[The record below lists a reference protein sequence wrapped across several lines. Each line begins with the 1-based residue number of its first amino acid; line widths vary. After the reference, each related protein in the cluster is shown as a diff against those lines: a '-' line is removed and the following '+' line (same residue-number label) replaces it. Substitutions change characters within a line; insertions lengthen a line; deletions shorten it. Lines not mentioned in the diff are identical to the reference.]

1 MKKLFYFLRIVF
13 TCLLL
18 LLIGSISAKA
28 QVNPTNSSI
37 TRSASSITVIGK
49 VIDEKDAPM
58 IGVSVQVKN
67 SGIGVTTYPE
77 GRFTINAPNNR
88 STLVISYSGYVAQEL
103 SLTNVTDY
111 TIRMVPAINSLNDV
125 VVVGYSTQRRR
136 DVSGSVVSVSADQIK
151 NQTVTGFDQAL
162 KGQAAGVQ
170 VVQNSGAPGSGVVV
184 RIRGS
189 SSITAGNDPL
199 YVIDGFPVTGGVRG
213 TEALPV
219 SSNPL
224 NSINPADIES
234 IDILKDASATAI
246 YGSRGA
252 NGVVIVTT
260 KSGKSGKGKITFDT
274 YAGLQNVTKKV
285 DVLNAEEF
293 VAYHIESRNNGWL
306 QSGGNPATPNASRGT
321 YAVAPIYFDPGKWAH
336 TDWQDEIFR
345 TGSVQNY
352 NLAFTGGNE
361 NTRYAISASHFI
373 NNGVIIETYLKRYAV
388 KINVDTKLND
398 RFNVGVRL
406 TPSYTVNHEAN
417 SDGHFTGAIVGE
429 ALRLAPIIGVYQ
441 PDGSY
446 TNPLALRNP
455 QNLGSLGAVDNPVAK
470 AKEDK
475 YDLSQGRILGNIF
488 IEYKISNNLKFK
500 TSVGLDAN
508 FNRTHRFLSS
518 KTGRAGTAP
527 PNVPSGIA
535 TSGQE
540 LEWLNEN
547 LLTYNKRLG
556 SNSMLTA
563 IAGFSVQKNDYQFI
577 QVNGNNY
584 PNDNVQYVS
593 AAGIVNAGTENRSQ
607 WSLVSYFGR
616 VNYSLADKYILTA
629 TLRRDGSSR
638 FGAENKYG
646 LFPSGAIA
654 WRMSE
659 ENFMRNI
666 PFVSDFKWRLSY
678 GISGNN
684 SIPNY
689 AFVPN
694 IVNIGYVLGTTPT
707 VVNAIAAGRLANPF
721 VTWETKKSIN
731 LGVDIGLLKN
741 RITFTADHYKSNTTG
756 LLLNVNIPAVS
767 GFGTSLQNIGE
778 VENKGTEFTINTQNL
793 VNKVK
798 WNTNFNISFNRNKV
812 VALGGAAG
820 DFIDVGSSRTIVG
833 QPLGRFYMRVTEGI
847 FNTQEEINK
856 HAVQDNFPRPGD
868 RKFKDV
874 NNDGV
879 VNNNDLDFVGD
890 PNPDFNYGLT
900 NTVSYKNVDLNLSM
914 YGIYGNDIYYNYAVG
929 ANLNGNLNQDGV
941 IRGRWMSPE
950 NPGTGNIPRAIFG
963 PPTLTDVPS
972 DFYILDGSFLR
983 ISNITLGYTF
993 PRNNKLKISN
1003 ARLYVSAQNL
1013 FTITKYPG
1021 YDPEIGAGGGNPLS
1035 NGVDAGIYPMSK
1047 MFSVG
1052 FNLTF

>member
-1 MKKLFYFLRIVF
+1 
-13 TCLLL
+13 
-18 LLIGSISAKA
+18 
-28 QVNPTNSSI
+28 
-37 TRSASSITVIGK
+37 
-49 VIDEKDAPM
+49 
-58 IGVSVQVKN
+58 
-67 SGIGVTTYPE
+67 
-77 GRFTINAPNNR
+77 
-88 STLVISYSGYVAQEL
+88 
-103 SLTNVTDY
+103 
-111 TIRMVPAINSLNDV
+111 
-125 VVVGYSTQRRR
+125 
-136 DVSGSVVSVSADQIK
+136 
-151 NQTVTGFDQAL
+151 
-162 KGQAAGVQ
+162 
-170 VVQNSGAPGSGVVV
+170 VV

-199 YVIDGFPVTGGVRG
+199 YVIDGFPVSGGVRG

-260 KSGKSGKGKITFDT
+260 KSGKAGKGKITFDT
-274 YAGLQNVTKKV
+274 YAGLQNITKKI

-306 QSGGNPATPNASRGT
+306 QSGGNPATPNANRGT
-321 YAVAPIYFDPGKWAH
+321 YAVAPIYFDPSKWTN

-345 TGSVQNY
+345 TGNVQNY

-373 NNGVIIETYLKRYAV
+373 NNGIIIETSLKRYAV
-388 KINVDTKLND
+388 KINVDTKLNS
-398 RFNVGVRL
+398 RVNVGVRL
-406 TPSYTVNHEAN
+406 TPSFTVNNEVN
-417 SDGHFTGAIVGE
+417 SDGHFSGAIVGI
-429 ALRLAPIIGVYQ
+429 AQRLPPIIGPYLA
-441 PDGSY
+441 DGSY
-446 TNPLALRNP
+446 SNPLSLRNP
-455 QNLGSLGAVDNPVAK
+455 QGLGSIGAVDNPVAK
-470 AKEDK
+470 AKEDQ
-475 YDLSQGRILGNIF
+475 YDLSQSRVLGNIF
-488 IEYKISNNLKFK
+488 LEYKISNDLKFK
-500 TSVGLDAN
+500 TSLGLDAN

-540 LEWLNEN
+540 IEWLNEN
-547 LLTYNKRLG
+547 LLTYNKSFG
-556 SNSMLTA
+556 SRNILTA

-577 QVNGNNY
+577 QVAGVNF
-584 PNDNVQYVS
+584 PNDNVPYIS
-593 AAGIVNAGTENRSQ
+593 AAGLVNAGTENRSQ

-616 VNYSLADKYILTA
+616 VNYSLADKYILTG

-638 FGAENKYG
+638 FGSENKYG

-659 ENFMRNI
+659 ENFMKNNRV
-666 PFVSDFKWRLSY
+666 VSDFKWRLSY

-694 IVNIGYVLGTTPT
+694 IVNIGYVLGSTPA
-707 VVNAIAAGRLANPF
+707 VVNATAAGRLANPF
-721 VTWETKKSIN
+721 VTWETKKTVN

-741 RITFTADHYKSNTTG
+741 RITLTTDVYKSNTNG
-756 LLLNVNIPAVS
+756 LLLNVNIPGVS
-767 GFGTSLQNIGE
+767 GFATSLQNIGE
-778 VENKGTEFTINTQNL
+778 VENKGIEFSVNTQNL

-812 VALGGAAG
+812 IALGGAAG
-820 DFIDVGSSRTIVG
+820 DFIDVGSSRTVVG
-833 QPLGRFYMRVTEGI
+833 QPLGRFYMRVTEGV
-847 FNTQEEINK
+847 FNTQEQINK
-856 HAVQDNFPRPGD
+856 HAAQDNFAKPGD
-868 RKFKDV
+868 RIFKDV
-874 NNDGV
+874 NGDGV

-890 PNPDFNYGLT
+890 PNPDFNFGFT
-900 NTVSYKNVDLNLSM
+900 NTVSYKSLDLNVST
-914 YGIYGNDIYYNYAVG
+914 YGVYGNDVYYNNPAG
-929 ANLNGNLNQDGV
+929 ANLNGNVNQDPV
-941 IRGRWMSPE
+941 ARGRWISPE
-950 NPGTGNIPRAIFG
+950 NPGTGNVPRAIFNYSN
-963 PPTLTDVPS
+963 LSDVPS
-972 DFYILDGSFLR
+972 DFYIEDGSFLR

-993 PRNNKLKISN
+993 SVGVNNKLRISN
-1003 ARLYVSAQNL
+1003 ARLYVTGQNL
-1013 FTITKYPG
+1013 FTITKYSG

-1035 NGVDAGIYPMSK
+1035 NGVDRGIYPMSK